1 MNETLAQMVSVVIPS
16 RNRPHLAGRAI
27 RSALAQTLKSIEV
40 IVVVDGPDEA
50 TVKELKQID
59 DPRLKVIALPVN
71 VGAAA
76 ARNAGVD
83 VAKGVWIAFL
93 DDDDEWLPQKLDQQ
107 LELATHSRHAF
118 PIVASCLIARNPKS
132 EFVWPRRLPAPSEPL
147 SEYLFARNSLFA
159 GEGFIQTSTFFTKKE
174 LLKKLPLKK
183 DLPRHE
189 DWDWLLRVSA
199 LEGVGLEFVPEPV
212 AIWNTE
218 ISRKRLSNINDWQYS
233 LNWIRSLRNLVT
245 PRAYSGFIITVVS
258 SQASL
263 QRDWKVF
270 WPLLWEAV
278 RFGQLS
284 PTDYLLYFG
293 MWLIPQD
300 VRQQIRRF
308 VWAFKRPN
316 TPHNS
321 QKNPSNADI

>member
-1 MNETLAQMVSVVIPS
+1 
-16 RNRPHLAGRAI
+16 
-27 RSALAQTLKSIEV
+27 
-40 IVVVDGPDEA
+40 
-50 TVKELKQID
+50 
-59 DPRLKVIALPVN
+59 
-71 VGAAA
+71 
-76 ARNAGVD
+76 
-83 VAKGVWIAFL
+83 
-93 DDDDEWLPQKLDQQ
+93 
-107 LELATHSRHAF
+107 
-118 PIVASCLIARNPKS
+118 
-132 EFVWPRRLPAPSEPL
+132 
-147 SEYLFARNSLFA
+147 LFA

-189 DWDWLLRVSA
+189 DWDWLLRASA

-233 LNWIRSLRNLVT
+233 LDWIRSSRNLVT
-245 PRAYSGFIITVVS
+245 RRAYSGFIITVVS

-300 VRQQIRRF
+300 VRQQIRGF
-308 VWAFKRPN
+308 VWDLKRQN

-321 QKNPSNADI
+321 QKKNPSNADI